1 MAQAWRRLLLSRAA
15 AQLRSSAAPAA
26 APPARDSTPGI
37 LASRSHGASRLMAC
51 RFFNTGEGGKLFVGG
66 ISFNTSED
74 SLRDGAWGG
83 NGRQDHHRETRQS
96 RGFGFVTY
104 YKEEDADTALSKLN
118 GHTLDGRVIRVDRAS
133 SRPARPMGGGFGGGD
148 GGYGGGSGGGGFSG
162 GFNDSE
168 PAAAEEDWGSLHSL
182 NVDAVSSQN

>member
-1 MAQAWRRLLLSRAA
+1 MAQAWGRLLLSRTRGH
-15 AQLRSSAAPAA
+15 LCRSQRNTIAIATGTQIDPKLMPS
-26 APPARDSTPGI
+26 RMT
-37 LASRSHGASRLMAC
+37 ASRFFTEGA
-51 RFFNTGEGGKLFVGG
+51 KLFVGG
-66 ISFNTSED
+66 ISFNTTED
-74 SLRDGAWGG
+74 RLRDAFAAHGDVMDAKIIM
-83 NGRQDHHRETRQS
+83 DRETGRS
-96 RGFGFVTY
+96 RGFGFITY

-168 PAAAEEDWGSLHSL
+168 PAAAEEDWGSLPSL
-182 NVDAVSSQN
+182 NVDAASSQN